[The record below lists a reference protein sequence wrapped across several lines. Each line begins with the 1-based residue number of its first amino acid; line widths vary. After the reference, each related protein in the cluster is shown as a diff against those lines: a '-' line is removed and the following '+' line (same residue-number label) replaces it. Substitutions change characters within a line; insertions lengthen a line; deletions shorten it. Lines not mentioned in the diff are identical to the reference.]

1 MQRIAEPLRRTDTET
16 AILEAARDLLADG
29 GLDALSMRAV
39 AARVGVSATAI
50 YNYFENKRALVE
62 RVISIGFERFDDY
75 LREAVVDRPKG
86 SRERLRSLGE
96 AYIRFALENRA
107 YFRVLFAMHAD
118 LPKEIEEL
126 PEGGGYSLF
135 RQSVVDAM
143 EVGTIRQADP
153 DLVVLYLWT
162 HVHGLVTLLLGCKPE
177 ARCRHSGEDLNAHDL
192 FARFAEFVHFGLQA
206 QEASVVETGFA
217 ATS

>member
-1 MQRIAEPLRRTDTET
+1 MQKVAEPLRRSDTET

-29 GLDALSMRAV
+29 GMDALSMRAV

-62 RVISIGFERFDDY
+62 RVISMGFERFDGY

-86 SRERLRSLGE
+86 SAERLRSLGE

-107 YFRVLFAMHAD
+107 YFRVLFSMHAD
-118 LPKEIEEL
+118 LPQEIEEL
-126 PEGGGYSLF
+126 PEAGGYSLF

-143 EVGTIRQADP
+143 EAGTIRQADP

-192 FARFAEFVHFGLQA
+192 FARFGDFVHFGLQA
-206 QEASVVETGFA
+206 QEARASETGFA
-217 ATS
+217 GTS

>member
-29 GLDALSMRAV
+29 GMDALSMRAV

-50 YNYFENKRALVE
+50 YNYFENKRALVD
-62 RVISIGFERFDDY
+62 RVISLGFERFDGY

-96 AYIRFALENRA
+96 AYIRFAMENRA

-118 LPKEIEEL
+118 LPQEIEEL
-126 PEGGGYSLF
+126 PEAGGYSLF

-143 EVGTIRQADP
+143 EAGTIRQADP

-162 HVHGLVTLLLGCKPE
+162 HVHGLVTLLFGCKPE

-192 FARFAEFVHFGLQA
+192 FTRFAEFVYFGLQA
-206 QEASVVETGFA
+206 QEARVGETGFA